1 MTYLDVSEDSLPML
15 GFLLGFL
22 SWNASD
28 HEHLQGTYKLLELE
42 LLLGDNLVED
52 LLHRL
57 CVDVNFSAALERHA
71 TWLTLVVAKRL
82 WAKPRENWRAE
93 TAELLNMAECKTS
106 VG

>member
-1 MTYLDVSEDSLPML
+1 MSFSGDASEHAV
-15 GFLLGFL
+15 GQKT
-22 SWNASD
+22 
-28 HEHLQGTYKLLELE
+28 HKLFELE